1 MEKNLDNVLKHALT
15 PTEEPDFWLNQRIM
29 NGVKEQE
36 SMKRSRKRVS
46 VAVLV
51 AAVVLCLSSV
61 TVVAAWKYLSPA
73 DVAGIVQDERLA
85 EIFLSEQALV
95 INETQEFGGYQVT
108 LLSMVSGEMLSDYN
122 FVMEDGEIRADRTYV
137 VVAIENADGTPLPDT
152 YEEACGEKE
161 FFASPLLAG
170 YAPSVYNMASMG
182 GGYAE
187 ISEKGIFYRLLE
199 CDNVE
204 IFADRELYLCVN
216 EGMFYK
222 PEAYVFD
229 EATGNISRNRE
240 YEGLNAL
247 FTLPIDDTKANPTKA
262 AEYIAGL
269 GLENDINEEKLN
281 VEWQSTGLNE
291 QKLEFT
297 NDFEETTDAI
307 GDVETEFD
315 QGVEVIE
322 YALQFVGNPY
332 VWGGDSLT
340 EGTDSSGFVKS
351 VYAQFE
357 IALPHSSTEQ
367 RKLGVAVEDLEK
379 AGVGDLIFYD
389 TPAHVAIYIGE
400 GKVIHAMSQIGIC
413 VSEADFDEIAEIRRV
428 FAEDL

>member
-1 MEKNLDNVLKHALT
+1 
-15 PTEEPDFWLNQRIM
+15 
-29 NGVKEQE
+29 
-36 SMKRSRKRVS
+36 MKRSKKRIS
-46 VAVLV
+46 AAVLV

-61 TVVAAWKYLSPA
+61 TVMAAWKYLSPA
-73 DVAGIVQDERLA
+73 DVAGKVQDKSLA

-108 LLSMVSGEMLSDYN
+108 LLSMVSGEMLSDYSY
-122 FVMEDGEIRADRTYV
+122 VMDGVVSEDRTYA
-137 VVAIENADGTPLPDT
+137 VVAIENTDGTPFPDT
-152 YEEACGEKE
+152 SEEAYGEKE
-161 FFASPLLAG
+161 FFASPLMEG

-182 GGYAE
+182 GSYAE
-187 ISEKGIFYRLLE
+187 ISEEGILYRLME

-204 IFADRELYLCVN
+204 IFADRQLYLCVN

-247 FTLPIDDTKANPTKA
+247 FTLPIDDSKANPTKV

-269 GLENDINEEKLN
+269 GLENDIDEEKLN
-281 VEWQSTGLNE
+281 VEWQSTGLKG
-291 QKLEFT
+291 QQSEFA
-297 NDFEETTDAI
+297 NDFEETTDAT
-307 GDVETEFD
+307 GDAEAEFA
-315 QGVEVIE
+315 QGVEVVE

-367 RKLGVAVEDLEK
+367 RTLGKEVFGLINALP
-379 AGVGDLIFYD
+379 GDLFFYK
-389 TPAHVAIYIGE
+389 TPAHVAIYIGN
-400 GKVIHAMSQIGIC
+400 GQVIHAMSQIGIC
-413 VSEADFDEIAEIRRV
+413 ISEADFDEIAEIRRIV
-428 FAEDL
+428 AEDL